1 MIGSTLVGCL
11 ILNSGLDFA
20 SSTEY
25 QASQALGADPF
36 MSASVALG
44 SDAKTLFD
52 LSEAYGPPMA
62 VWLPLGACSVAHL
75 FEWLAHAPGLSAYSS
90 VLVAGVAWWT
100 KRSMKDA

>member
-1 MIGSTLVGCL
+1 MIGPTLVGCL

-25 QASQALGADPF
+25 QASEALGADPF

-62 VWLPLGACSVAHL
+62 VWLPLGACSVSHVA
-75 FEWLAHAPGLSAYSS
+75 EWITDAPGLSAYSS
-90 VLVAGVAWWT
+90 ILVAGMAWLAR
-100 KRSMKDA
+100 RSMKDA